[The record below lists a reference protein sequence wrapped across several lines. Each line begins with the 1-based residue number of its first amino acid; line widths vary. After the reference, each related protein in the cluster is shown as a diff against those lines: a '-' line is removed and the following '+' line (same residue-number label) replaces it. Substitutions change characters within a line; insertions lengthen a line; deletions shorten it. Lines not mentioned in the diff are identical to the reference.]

1 MSFAVAV
8 RSSRWRFE
16 RQSVR
21 RTWQSDEASAQAR
34 TALVPPWVPPPTAR
48 MRTLPQSPR
57 YVCNHF
63 LAFCLFPL
71 PQSSFDAM
79 HLPTPKLKALA
90 AATVAVVFPAFF
102 SIAIWRLKP
111 LTSPELVFAAKG
123 WHTLAASQHFPQQN
137 RSSPSMP
144 LSSPSWPTEPKDNSK
159 PFPTHP
165 LSEDLPQ
172 MVQGVFSDQIDLQI
186 QATTRFRK
194 LLSKERNPPIEE
206 VIKTGVVS
214 RFVEFLRSPHTLVQ
228 FEAAWALT
236 NIASGSAAQ
245 TQVVIEAGA
254 VPIFVELLA
263 SPEPDVRE
271 QAVWAL
277 GNIAGDSPQCRD
289 YVLSCGALKPLLAL
303 LGDSR
308 KLSMLRNATW
318 TLSNFCRGKTP
329 QPDWNTI
336 APALPVLSKLVY
348 SLDDEVLIDACWAIS
363 YLSDGSNDKIQAVIE
378 AGIPRRLVELLMHAS
393 TSVQTPALRSVG
405 NIVTGDDVQTQVII
419 NCGALPC
426 LLSLLSSNKD
436 GIRKEACWTISN
448 ITAGNSTQIQAVVDA
463 NIIPPLIHLLSNGDL
478 KTRKEAC
485 WAISNAT
492 SGGLQK
498 PDQIR
503 YLVAQGCIKP
513 LCDLLGCPDNKI
525 IQVAL
530 DGLENIL
537 KVGDLDKQAAGDAPD
552 AINRYALFIEECG
565 GMEKIHECQT
575 NANEEIYMKAYN
587 IIEKYFSDEDENA
600 DDGMAQAQGP
610 NGTFGFGAGA
620 NGGQG
625 GAAPFNFS
633 NTNENESMEM

>member
-1 MSFAVAV
+1 MAD
-8 RSSRWRFE
+8 RYIPE
-16 RQSVR
+16 HR
-21 RTWQSDEASAQAR
+21 RTQFKAKSAFKPDELRRRREEQQVEIRKAKREENLAKRRGIGAGDSRPGASLGAAPDSDDEN
-34 TALVPPWVPPPTAR
+34 PPT
-48 MRTLPQSPR
+48 
-57 YVCNHF
+57 
-63 LAFCLFPL
+63 
-71 PQSSFDAM
+71 
-79 HLPTPKLKALA
+79 
-90 AATVAVVFPAFF
+90 
-102 SIAIWRLKP
+102 
-111 LTSPELVFAAKG
+111 E
-123 WHTLAASQHFPQQN
+123 SQ
-137 RSSPSMP
+137 
-144 LSSPSWPTEPKDNSK
+144 
-159 PFPTHP
+159 
-165 LSEDLPQ
+165 LSEDLPK
-172 MVQGVFSDQIDLQI
+172 MVEGVFSSEIDKQI
-186 QATTRFRK
+186 QATTKFRK

-206 VIKTGVVS
+206 VIKTGV
-214 RFVEFLRSPHTLVQ
+214 

-236 NIASGSAAQ
+236 NIASGSATQ

-254 VPIFVELLA
+254 VPIFVELLG

-289 YVLSCGALKPLLAL
+289 YVLSCGALRPLLTL

-329 QPDWNTI
+329 QPDWSTI
-336 APALPVLSKLVY
+336 APALPVLAKLVY

-419 NCGALPC
+419 NCGALTC

-448 ITAGNSTQIQAVVDA
+448 ITAGNSAQIQSVIDA
-463 NIIPPLIHLLSNGDL
+463 NIIPPLIHLLSHADL

-513 LCDLLGCPDNKI
+513 LCDLLACPDNKI

-537 KVGDLDKQAAGDAPD
+537 KVGELDKNAAGEGPES
-552 AINRYALFIEECG
+552 INRYALFIEECG
-565 GMEKIHECQT
+565 GMEKIHDCQT

-587 IIEKYFSDEDENA
+587 IIEKYFSDEDEA
-600 DDGMAQAQGP
+600 GDEAMSAQQQ
-610 NGTFGFGAGA
+610 FGFGASGGAQQGGFNFGA
-620 NGGQG
+620 NG
-625 GAAPFNFS
+625 
-633 NTNENESMEM
+633 TESMDM

>member
-1 MSFAVAV
+1 MA
-8 RSSRWRFE
+8 E
-16 RQSVR
+16 RYIPEHR
-21 RTWQSDEASAQAR
+21 RTQFKAKNSFKPDELRRRREEQQVEIR
-34 TALVPPWVPPPTAR
+34 R
-48 MRTLPQSPR
+48 QKREE
-57 YVCNHF
+57 N
-63 LAFCLFPL
+63 LAKRRGVQRGNGEITIGGL
-71 PQSSFDAM
+71 
-79 HLPTPKLKALA
+79 
-90 AATVAVVFPAFF
+90 
-102 SIAIWRLKP
+102 
-111 LTSPELVFAAKG
+111 
-123 WHTLAASQHFPQQN
+123 
-137 RSSPSMP
+137 
-144 LSSPSWPTEPKDNSK
+144 TEPDSDDETANIESE
-159 PFPTHP
+159 
-165 LSEDLPQ
+165 LSTELPE
-172 MVQGVFSDQIDLQI
+172 MVKGVFSDQIDAQI
-186 QATTRFRK
+186 QATTKFRK
-194 LLSKERNPPIEE
+194 LLSKERNPPIEK
-206 VIKTGVVS
+206 VIETGVVS

-236 NIASGSAAQ
+236 NIASGSAQQ

-254 VPIFVELLA
+254 VPIFVELLS

-277 GNIAGDSPQCRD
+277 GNIAGDSPACRD
-289 YVLSCGALKPLLAL
+289 YVLSQGALKPLLSLIAD
-303 LGDSR
+303 GR

-329 QPDWNTI
+329 QPDWPTI
-336 APALPVLSKLVY
+336 QPALPVLAKLVY
-348 SLDDEVLIDACWAIS
+348 MLDDEVLIDACWAIS

-419 NCGALPC
+419 NCGALTA
-426 LLSLLSSNKD
+426 LLALLSSQKD

-448 ITAGNSTQIQAVVDA
+448 ITAGNSTQIQAVIDA
-463 NIIPPLIHLLSNGDL
+463 GIIPPLIHLLSNGDF

-513 LCDLLGCPDNKI
+513 LCDLLACPDNKI

-537 KVGDLDKQAAGDAPD
+537 KVGEMDKEAADARAPE
-552 AINRYALFIEECG
+552 AQVNRYALFIEEAG
-565 GMEKIHECQT
+565 GMEKIHDCQN

-587 IIEKYFSDEDENA
+587 IIERYFSDEED
-600 DDGMAQAQGP
+600 
-610 NGTFGFGAGA
+610 AGA
-620 NGGQG
+620 DIEELAPQANASGFTLGSNQPQGQ
-625 GAAPFNFS
+625 FNFA
-633 NTNENESMEM
+633 NGNDSMDM

>member
-1 MSFAVAV
+1 M
-8 RSSRWRFE
+8 
-16 RQSVR
+16 
-21 RTWQSDEASAQAR
+21 TDTAS
-34 TALVPPWVPPPTAR
+34 
-48 MRTLPQSPR
+48 
-57 YVCNHF
+57 Y
-63 LAFCLFPL
+63 
-71 PQSSFDAM
+71 
-79 HLPTPKLKALA
+79 
-90 AATVAVVFPAFF
+90 
-102 SIAIWRLKP
+102 
-111 LTSPELVFAAKG
+111 
-123 WHTLAASQHFPQQN
+123 
-137 RSSPSMP
+137 
-144 LSSPSWPTEPKDNSK
+144 
-159 PFPTHP
+159 
-165 LSEDLPQ
+165 
-172 MVQGVFSDQIDLQI
+172 QI
-186 QATTRFRK
+186 
-194 LLSKERNPPIEE
+194 S
-206 VIKTGVVS
+206 
-214 RFVEFLRSPHTLVQ
+214 
-228 FEAAWALT
+228 
-236 NIASGSAAQ
+236 
-245 TQVVIEAGA
+245 
-254 VPIFVELLA
+254 
-263 SPEPDVRE
+263 
-271 QAVWAL
+271 
-277 GNIAGDSPQCRD
+277 
-289 YVLSCGALKPLLAL
+289 
-303 LGDSR
+303 
-308 KLSMLRNATW
+308 
-318 TLSNFCRGKTP
+318 
-329 QPDWNTI
+329 
-336 APALPVLSKLVY
+336 PALPVLSKLVY

-405 NIVTGDDVQTQVII
+405 NIVTGDDIQTQVII

-448 ITAGNSTQIQAVVDA
+448 ITAGNSLQIQSVIDA

-513 LCDLLGCPDNKI
+513 LCDLLACPDNKI

-610 NGTFGFGAGA
+610 NGSFGFGANGA
-620 NGGQG
+620 NQG
-625 GAAPFNFS
+625 GFSFS
-633 NTNENESMEM
+633 NEGESMDM